1 MKRDFNKWLLNLKDS
16 IADWKYYTDF
26 EKVYHNVENI
36 KLELNLLNSLIN
48 SKDIEN
54 DFKELVSKYPE
65 VLTAIPILLAKRELE
80 IKINDIE
87 GYHKF
92 NFDGMKNSIDD
103 YTLFMK
109 ETGLFDLLANHIISD
124 LTDYVKGIEVGLDS
138 NARKNRTGTLM
149 ENLVEQFLVKNG
161 FEKNKTYFAQ
171 MRAKDIYT
179 RFGIDVSNL
188 DKENRAEKRFDF
200 VIKTPNYV
208 YGIEVN
214 FYSGGGSKLNETARS
229 YKMVTLDSREI
240 EHFKFVWITDGI
252 GWLSAKANLE
262 ETFNVLDHLY
272 NLEDLYNGEFIK
284 NIK

>member
-200 VIKTPNYV
+200 VIKTSNYV